1 MKYTNI
7 RKNKVNKKDIV
18 LIIQE
23 HARLVIPKLEGYQ
36 FQQDDSLKE
45 LGANSIDRSEIIMMT
60 LESLYL
66 KTPLIEF
73 ASAENIEDLAG
84 ILLEKKSSN

>member
-1 MKYTNI
+1 M
-7 RKNKVNKKDIV
+7 NKKDIV
-18 LIIQE
+18 LTIQE
-23 HARLVIPKLEGYQ
+23 HTWVVVPKLEGYQ
-36 FQQDDSLKE
+36 FQQNDSLQD

-60 LESLYL
+60 LESLSL

-73 ASAENIEDLAG
+73 ARAENIENLAG